1 MVLGKAPELSETRQ
15 YLADSNLMPA
25 LEAGIAEMLKA
36 TQGEGSRQDGV
47 NYLAQC
53 MRALSLSCDL
63 SLARLPSIVGQV
75 FHLHALTLTLVL
87 ALAPDLTLGA
97 WRRSEEDTDGRG
109 NGRHGLVAT
118 RGWFRPGET
127 AQGQGAQP
135 ATEQE

>member
-53 MRALSLSCDL
+53 TRALSLLQRKTIELFIISHIRSSLKIISVCAGLMRNNPRHNPEAAAKMEDL
-63 SLARLPSIVGQV
+63 KAEQIKRMV
-75 FHLHALTLTLVL
+75 
-87 ALAPDLTLGA
+87 
-97 WRRSEEDTDGRG
+97 EEAAMAAEAAAAAKPP
-109 NGRHGLVAT
+109 VA
-118 RGWFRPGET
+118 
-127 AQGQGAQP
+127 
-135 ATEQE
+135 

>member
-53 MRALSLSCDL
+53 MRALLLQRKTIELFIISHIRSSLKIISVCAGLMRNNPRHNPEAAAKMEDL
-63 SLARLPSIVGQV
+63 KAEQIKRMV
-75 FHLHALTLTLVL
+75 
-87 ALAPDLTLGA
+87 
-97 WRRSEEDTDGRG
+97 EEAAMAAEAAAAAKPP
-109 NGRHGLVAT
+109 VA
-118 RGWFRPGET
+118 
-127 AQGQGAQP
+127 
-135 ATEQE
+135 